1 VACRTRQLEV
11 EDALTKQHFRIIAV
25 AALLGGAGLSPNAY
39 AGGTSGG
46 TAGLACV
53 VQGSA
58 SNTCVVKANTATIN
72 QVDAGAGELVYV
84 TNNAVGGLPLANVTQ
99 LGFAYTSPVGGVSPR
114 INIPVQGS
122 AAYVFIEGAT
132 CNDGAGHVSVL
143 TNPVCSVQYN
153 GAVYPNWATFL
164 STNGNVLVV
173 PSSDNQPYII
183 VDVPGRATISNVQLG
198 KPLSGKQ
205 K

>member
-1 VACRTRQLEV
+1 MAWRTRQLEV
-11 EDALTKQHFRIIAV
+11 EDAVKKQRFTTLAV
-25 AALLGGAGLSPNAY
+25 AALLGGAGLSQYAY

-72 QVDAGAGELVYV
+72 QVDVGAGELVYV
-84 TNNAVGGLPLANVTQ
+84 TNNAVGGLPLASVTQ
-99 LGFAYTSPVGGVSPR
+99 MGFTYASSVGAVSPR
-114 INIPVQGS
+114 INIPVQGA

-143 TNPVCSVQYN
+143 TNPACAVQYN
-153 GAVYPNWATFL
+153 GGVYPNWSTFL
-164 STNGNVLVV
+164 ATNGNVLVV
-173 PSSDNQPYII
+173 DSSDNQPYII
-183 VDVPGRATISNVQLG
+183 VDVPGRAAISNVQLG
-198 KPLSGKQ
+198 KPLTGKQ
-205 K
+205 R

>member
-1 VACRTRQLEV
+1 M
-11 EDALTKQHFRIIAV
+11 

-99 LGFAYTSPVGGVSPR
+99 LGFAYTNPVGGVSPR